1 VTPLQ
6 SPSLP
11 AEKWHIF
18 NRNVIDTKRIPILV
32 VFGGDVDRGVVG
44 LGIV

>member
-6 SPSLP
+6 SPSLT

-32 VFGGDVDRGVVG
+32 VFGGVMVAVM
-44 LGIV
+44 LMEA